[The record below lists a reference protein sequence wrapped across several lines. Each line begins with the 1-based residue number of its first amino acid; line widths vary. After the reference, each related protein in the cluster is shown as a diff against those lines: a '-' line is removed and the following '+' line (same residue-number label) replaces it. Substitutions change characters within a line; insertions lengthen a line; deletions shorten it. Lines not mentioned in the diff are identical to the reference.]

1 MLVALEAAGAE
12 EEELGRTMT
21 RGEIGA
27 GLIVAGVGLVAYV
40 VAEYA
45 VDFIGNTVILR
56 FTAGAMLIA
65 AGVLVRRDARGL

>member
-1 MLVALEAAGAE
+1 
-12 EEELGRTMT
+12 MT

-45 VDFIGNTVILR
+45 VNDIGDTVILR